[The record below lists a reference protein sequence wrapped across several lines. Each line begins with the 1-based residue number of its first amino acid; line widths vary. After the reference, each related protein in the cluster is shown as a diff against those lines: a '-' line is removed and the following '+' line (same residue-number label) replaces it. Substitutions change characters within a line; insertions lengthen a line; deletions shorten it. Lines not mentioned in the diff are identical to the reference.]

1 MSEQIHDQ
9 VSAFID
15 DELSAEECAFL
26 VRRFERDPESRT
38 RLVRYSLIGSALRG
52 ELFPPDPDA
61 LRRRVYDALNGAPA
75 AARQPAA
82 AAVSAPPAPRT
93 GQRRWARPAAGVG
106 VAASVAVVSL
116 LVFRNFNQAEDV
128 ESAPITVFSA
138 IVPTDSV
145 QAVQGNAPVPP
156 IRLTNYLLHHGE
168 YARLSRTSVHSTVV
182 GSMEQPFVIDAVMDS
197 VMLDDTLPQAERDIR

>member
-52 ELFPPDPDA
+52 ELHQPHPDL
-61 LRRRVYDALNGAPA
+61 LRRRVQDALNGAPA

-82 AAVSAPPAPRT
+82 TPLPP
-93 GQRRWARPAAGVG
+93 QRAGHARWTRPAIGLG
-106 VAASVAVVSL
+106 VAASVAVVSV
-116 LVFRNFNQAEDV
+116 LVVRNLNQPEVAG
-128 ESAPITVFSA
+128 SAPDTVFSS
-138 IVPTDSV
+138 IVPADSAQPV
-145 QAVQGNAPVPP
+145 QVSTPVPP
-156 IRLTNYLLHHGE
+156 IRLTNYMLHHGE

-182 GSMEQPFVIDAVMDS
+182 GSMEQPFVIDAVM
-197 VMLDDTLPQAERDIR
+197 VDDAQSQAERELR